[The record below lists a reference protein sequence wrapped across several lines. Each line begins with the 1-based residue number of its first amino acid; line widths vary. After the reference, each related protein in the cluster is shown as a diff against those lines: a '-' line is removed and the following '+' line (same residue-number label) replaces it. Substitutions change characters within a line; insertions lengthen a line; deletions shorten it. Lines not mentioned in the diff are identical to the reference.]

1 MRAWIICA
9 AMWSFCSSAA
19 REKPI
24 ADNRL
29 GASGRRQT
37 RIGRLEWNR
46 LYRWVIVALGALMTC
61 VAVGAMFSLAVFLD
75 PLTHDTQ
82 WSRAGI
88 SSAMTINFIVM
99 GLGAFMWGAIS
110 DRHGPRIVVLIGAV
124 LLGLAL
130 VLASRAQSLIMFQ
143 LTYGIIV
150 GLAASAFFAP
160 MIATVTGWFE
170 TNRSLAV
177 SLVSAG
183 MGVAPLTISP
193 FARWLIT
200 AYDWRTAMFIIG
212 VGAWVL
218 LVPAALFVRGAP
230 RGAANANAPHAPSG
244 PPKGAVA
251 RALRT
256 PQFLVLGLTFFAC
269 CAAHSGPI
277 FHMVSYAIICGITP
291 MAAVSIYSVE
301 GLAGLGGRVLL
312 GVLADRIGVKPVLIA
327 GLLVQAIAIGIL
339 SRRQR
344 ARPVLYA
351 GGDVRRRLWR
361 GHAALCN
368 AGARIFRSGYHGLG
382 VRRGDDAIE
391 PRHGHR
397 ALGRRLDLRHLWR
410 LCLDVH
416 RLARRGTWCCG
427 HSDRFSTLAEPAI
440 AGGMNSLLRR
450 FINALQEKLR
460 GPNRQRSPP
469 KFSAASPCNLRPKR
483 AFGKYQTGE
492 DGAGA

>member
-1 MRAWIICA
+1 ME
-9 AMWSFCSSAA
+9 SS
-19 REKPI
+19 
-24 ADNRL
+24 
-29 GASGRRQT
+29 
-37 RIGRLEWNR
+37 
-46 LYRWVIVALGALMTC
+46 YRWVIVALGALMTC

-99 GLGAFMWGAIS
+99 GLGAFMWGSIS

-130 VLASRAQSLIMFQ
+130 VLASRAQSLIVFQ

-230 RGAANANAPHAPSG
+230 RGGASANAPQAPSG

-327 GLLVQAIAIGIL
+327 GLLVQAIAIGSYL
-339 SRRQR
+339 AVSELGQFYTL
-344 ARPVLYA
+344 AVVFGAAYGGVMPLYA
-351 GGDVRRRLWR
+351 TLAREYFGQDIMGSVFGAVTMLSSLGMAIGPLAGGWIFDTYGDYAWMFIGSLALGLGAAAIAIAFPPLPNRRL
-361 GHAALCN
+361 
-368 AGARIFRSGYHGLG
+368 
-382 VRRGDDAIE
+382 
-391 PRHGHR
+391 
-397 ALGRRLDLRHLWR
+397 
-410 LCLDVH
+410 
-416 RLARRGTWCCG
+416 
-427 HSDRFSTLAEPAI
+427 
-440 AGGMNSLLRR
+440 
-450 FINALQEKLR
+450 
-460 GPNRQRSPP
+460 
-469 KFSAASPCNLRPKR
+469 
-483 AFGKYQTGE
+483 QT
-492 DGAGA
+492 A